1 MTTVD
6 PAPIESDAP
15 PRPSRALE
23 VSFAVIALAVCV
35 TYLTLG
41 TQIDLRQEA
50 APGQIDARF
59 WPLVLGTIGIA
70 VSVALLV
77 IAIVRPPAN
86 RDDLERIQQGG
97 VLRVAVTCALTL
109 GYVALWSVSSVV
121 ALGYR
126 IELFP
131 FVTAIYMFVLLLL
144 YGLRNWIGLIVYPL
158 AVTGFIYVLF
168 GMLLRIPL

>member
-1 MTTVD
+1 VT
-6 PAPIESDAP
+6 
-15 PRPSRALE
+15 
-23 VSFAVIALAVCV
+23 FAVIALAMCV
-35 TYLTLG
+35 AYFTLG
-41 TQIDLRQEA
+41 TQIELRREA

-86 RDDLERIQQGG
+86 RDDLERIQHGG

-131 FVTAIYMFVLLLL
+131 FVTAIYMFVLLLV